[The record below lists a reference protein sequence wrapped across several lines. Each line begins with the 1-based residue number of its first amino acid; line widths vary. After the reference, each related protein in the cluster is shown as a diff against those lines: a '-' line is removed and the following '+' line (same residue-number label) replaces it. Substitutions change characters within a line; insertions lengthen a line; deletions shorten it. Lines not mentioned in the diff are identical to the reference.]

1 MANRIKGIT
10 VEIDGNTTK
19 LTDALRKVNTQVSRT
34 STALKDVERLLKLDP
49 TNTELLRQKQ
59 QLLAESITATKDKLE
74 ELHKAEKQAKE
85 QMENGKMSTD
95 QYRAIQREIV
105 DTEQKLKKLEEQA
118 KSAAKS
124 LGDKMQEAGEKVK
137 KAGEAVSGAGDKI
150 SSVGKGLTKSLTV
163 PLAAAGTAAVK
174 FASDYEEN
182 LNKVEASFKGN
193 AREVKEWAKTATES
207 FGMSESAALEAT
219 SLFGDMGTSMG
230 LTTKEAASMST
241 SLAGLAGD
249 LSSFKN
255 LGIDEAMTALKG
267 VFTGE
272 TESLKTLGVVMTETN
287 LKQFASDCGLV
298 YDGMSQAEKVTL
310 RYNYVLAN
318 TKNAQ
323 GDYKKTADGTA
334 NSIRTLQA
342 EAANLAATFGREM
355 LPSITP
361 LIQGATEM
369 VKKFGE
375 LDSSTKQGIIKA
387 GALVAAIGPVTTAVG
402 TATSGIGKL
411 INVAGNG
418 IVAAGKFTNALAGG
432 SGLASALG
440 AALGPAGAAG
450 LAVAGAASVA
460 AGTVLVINAIDKA
473 LDPIRQMEN
482 ALKDAADAQERMG
495 TAGNIVELSD
505 RYAYLRD
512 QLNNTTLSA
521 SKLEEIEAEL
531 DDVRSQLNAA
541 TNGAVSAEGDYNT
554 ALDAT
559 VEIQKDLAEIEQQRA
574 NQDLYESLKDG
585 ANDYKQGLIEIK
597 LKQEEL
603 AEAEEHLKAVAE
615 NSAKSSTDAYG
626 ELQDALEEIRENIS
640 SGVIDT
646 DTENGVK
653 DLRDALDDLET
664 KVYDLTGVKVSFDGL
679 ADAESKIED
688 LAIDTDS
695 AADSAMDAA
704 DRYNELDGELTELKN
719 TTAEYEKKVIS
730 LVQNGYLS
738 AENGAKLLGLSTDA
752 LGRKMTAYWNETHKA
767 ETGTMNLAEDQ
778 LEAAEAAEQQANAEA
793 AATKSLAAVG
803 EAAYDALN
811 AGGDLTAAYE
821 DLTKQAEQYTDTAN
835 AQTVA
840 DTERALKMLEVAAT
854 TQELGKAYGEMGVE
868 IDGTLSDMAA
878 YLVETDTSVDEFA
891 SGVQSMRDSV
901 VNNFQSIKN
910 ENALTAD
917 EIVSNLE
924 YNLQAQQQ
932 WSQNLSDM
940 WAQAYADQN
949 TNVMAYINYLAQMG
963 PEYAAEV
970 QSFANA
976 GYSKLQEAADIWSQI
991 GEQSTSDYAAGIY
1004 MQQYLAGEAGTAIG
1018 QEALTAA
1025 GNQSYDDV
1033 GQQIAGGTAS
1043 AITSQSGVVAAAG
1056 KDLGMAAH
1064 SAVASISWTNLG
1076 DAIATGISN
1085 GITSGEGQVT
1095 GAAQDLATA
1104 TTSVWMSNGGKFQNS
1119 GSTAV
1124 ARIRAGMMSQSGSIR
1139 QAGQTL
1145 ATAVNTIWAGQ
1156 AGRFQQSGRN
1166 AGTRIRAGLLSL
1178 TGDIRAA
1185 GQTLATSVQSAWEA
1199 MMGTFYAEGN
1209 SAAVNLANGIYS
1221 GRGTVTGA
1229 ASNVIYAARGA
1240 MQIGGW
1246 YDLGYNIS
1254 AGVADGVRGGSYLIT
1269 QAANAAA
1276 QNALASAK
1284 RSLGVHSPSRVF
1296 RDEVGKM
1303 ISAGMAEGI
1312 TDNESMVS
1320 KAIRAL
1326 NTKITGGVGT
1336 GGMAALGLSGSCK
1349 NTTIAPVI
1357 NVYGAS
1363 GQNVNDLADAVADRL
1378 SRLVRRGSAA
1388 LA

>member
-34 STALKDVERLLKLDP
+34 SAALKDVERLLKLDP

-174 FASDYEEN
+174 FASDYDEN

-255 LGIDEAMTALKG
+255 IGIDEAMTALKG

-272 TESLKTLGVVMTETN
+272 TESLKALGVVMTETN

-432 SGLASALG
+432 SGVASALG

-450 LAVAGAASVA
+450 LAVAGAAAATTGVIALSDAIHKATDPTIQIKKHLEAMSVA
-460 AGTVLVINAIDKA
+460 QEKLGQADNVITLANRYDELRAKLQESTLTAEQYAEIQDELSEVRSA
-473 LDPIRQMEN
+473 L
-482 ALKDAADAQERMG
+482 ADATG
-495 TAGNIVELSD
+495 GAVTAEGEYNS
-505 RYAYLRD
+505 
-512 QLNNTTLSA
+512 
-521 SKLEEIEAEL
+521 EL
-531 DDVRSQLNAA
+531 DK
-541 TNGAVSAEGDYNT
+541 
-554 ALDAT
+554 T
-559 VEIQKDLAEIEQQRA
+559 VKTQRELAEIEKERS
-574 NQDLYESLKDG
+574 NQDLYTEVIAG
-585 ANDYKQGLIEIK
+585 AKDYKKSL
-597 LKQEEL
+597 EEQKDQQDQIAKTKDRL
-603 AEAEEHLKAVAE
+603 VAADDRLESAMASVTDETKKNGKATAHS
-615 NSAKSSTDAYG
+615 NI
-626 ELQDALEEIRENIS
+626 ELQDAAICAD
-640 SGVIDT
+640 GVRGSY
-646 DTENGVK
+646 N
-653 DLRDALDDLET
+653 DLVNAL
-664 KVYDLTGVKVSFDGL
+664 
-679 ADAESKIED
+679 AEMQAE
-688 LAIDTDS
+688 
-695 AADSAMDAA
+695 
-704 DRYNELDGELTELKN
+704 
-719 TTAEYEKKVIS
+719 TTAYENKVIS
-730 LVQNGYLS
+730 LVNSGFLP
-738 AENGAKLLGLSTDA
+738 AEDAATLLGVSEDV

-793 AATKSLAAVG
+793 AATKSLADVG
-803 EAAYDALN
+803 VAAYDALN

-1043 AITSQSGVVAAAG
+1043 AITSQSGVVAEAG

-1076 DAIATGISN
+1076 DAIAAGISN

-1104 TTSVWMSNGGKFQNS
+1104 TTSVWTSNGGKFQNS
-1119 GSTAV
+1119 GYTAV
-1124 ARIRAGMMSQSGSIR
+1124 ARIRTGMMSQSGSIR

-1221 GRGTVTGA
+1221 GRGTVTGS

-1254 AGVADGVRGGSYLIT
+1254 AGVASGVRGGSYLIT

-1284 RSLGVHSPSRVF
+1284 RSLGVHSPSKVF

-1336 GGMAALGLSGSCK
+1336 VGMAALGPSGSCK

-1378 SRLVRRGSAA
+1378 SRLVRRGAAA

>member
-137 KAGEAVSGAGDKI
+137 KAGKAVSDAGDKI

-230 LTTKEAASMST
+230 LTTEEAASMST

-255 LGIDEAMTALKG
+255 IGIDEAMTALKG

-369 VKKFGE
+369 VKKFGK
-375 LDSSTKQGIIKA
+375 LDSATKQGIIKA
-387 GALVAAIGPVTTAVG
+387 GALVAAIGPVTTAIG
-402 TATSGIGKL
+402 AATSGVGKL
-411 INVAGNG
+411 VNVAGSG
-418 IVAAGKFTNALAGG
+418 IATAGKFTNALAGG

-450 LAVAGAASVA
+450 LAVAGAAA
-460 AGTVLVINAIDKA
+460 ATTGVIALSDAIHKA
-473 LDPIRQMEN
+473 TDPAIQIKKHMEAMSAAEEKIGQADN
-482 ALKDAADAQERMG
+482 IITLANRYDELREKLQESSLTAEQYAEIQDEMSEVRSELADATG
-495 TAGNIVELSD
+495 GAVTAEGEYNSELD
-505 RYAYLRD
+505 KTV
-512 QLNNTTLSA
+512 NTQREL
-521 SKLEEIEAEL
+521 AEL
-531 DDVRSQLNAA
+531 EKERS
-541 TNGAVSAEGDYNT
+541 
-554 ALDAT
+554 
-559 VEIQKDLAEIEQQRA
+559 
-574 NQDLYESLKDG
+574 NQDLYAEVIAGAKDYRKSLEDQKDQQDQIEKTKKRLVDAENRLESAMASVTAETKKNGEATASSNIELEDASICADG
-585 ANDYKQGLIEIK
+585 TRDSYNDLVDA
-597 LKQEEL
+597 L
-603 AEAEEHLKAVAE
+603 AEMQAE
-615 NSAKSSTDAYG
+615 
-626 ELQDALEEIRENIS
+626 
-640 SGVIDT
+640 
-646 DTENGVK
+646 
-653 DLRDALDDLET
+653 
-664 KVYDLTGVKVSFDGL
+664 
-679 ADAESKIED
+679 
-688 LAIDTDS
+688 
-695 AADSAMDAA
+695 
-704 DRYNELDGELTELKN
+704 
-719 TTAEYEKKVIS
+719 TTEYEKKVIS
-730 LVQNGYLS
+730 LVNSGFLP
-738 AENGAKLLGLSTDA
+738 AEDAATLLGVSEDVLA
-752 LGRKMTAYWNETHKA
+752 RKMTAYWNEAHKA
-767 ETGTMNLAEDQ
+767 ETGTMALAEDQ
-778 LEAAEAAEQQANAEA
+778 LEAAEAAEQQSNAEA

-803 EAAYDALN
+803 VAAYDALN

-821 DLTKQAEQYTDTAN
+821 DLSKQAAQYTDAAN

-878 YLVETDTSVDEFA
+878 YLVETGTSVDEFS

-917 EIVSNLE
+917 EIVANLE

-1336 GGMAALGLSGSCK
+1336 GGMAALGPSGSCK

-1363 GQNVNDLADAVADRL
+1363 GQNVNDIADAVADRL
-1378 SRLVRRGSAA
+1378 SRLVRRGAAA